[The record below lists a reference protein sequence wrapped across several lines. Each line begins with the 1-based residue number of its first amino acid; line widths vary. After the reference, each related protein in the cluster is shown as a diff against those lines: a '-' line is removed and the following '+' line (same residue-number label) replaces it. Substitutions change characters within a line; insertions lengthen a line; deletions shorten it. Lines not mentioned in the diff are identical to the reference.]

1 MGVTR
6 YVEVSEVELPD
17 KGVGGAEC
25 GKVSHLIGESK
36 TDLDQV
42 EAVDV
47 GFKHGVVRGW
57 LAVAEGG
64 VAGVG
69 AHDDAGELGV
79 HRDEREGVDDGSD

>member
-6 YVEVSEVELPD
+6 HVEVSEVELPD
-17 KGVGGAEC
+17 EGVGGAEC
-25 GKVSHLIGESK
+25 GKVPHLIGESE

-47 GFKHGVVRGW
+47 GFKHGVVRGG

-64 VAGVG
+64 VGGVG
-69 AHDDAGELGV
+69 AHDDAGEFRV
-79 HRDEREGVDDGSD
+79 H

>member
-6 YVEVSEVELPD
+6 DVEVSEVELPD
-17 KGVGGAEC
+17 EAVGGAEC

-47 GFKHGVVRGW
+47 GFKHSVVRGW
-57 LAVAEGG
+57 FSVAKRG
-64 VAGVG
+64 VTGVG
-69 AHDDAGELGV
+69 AHNHTGELGV
-79 HRDEREGVDDGSD
+79 HRYKRERVYDGSD